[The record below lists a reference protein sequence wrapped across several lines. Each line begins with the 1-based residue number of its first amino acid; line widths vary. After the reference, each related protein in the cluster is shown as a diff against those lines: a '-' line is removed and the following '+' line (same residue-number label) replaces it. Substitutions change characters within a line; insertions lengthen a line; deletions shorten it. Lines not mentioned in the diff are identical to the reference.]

1 MTYGE
6 VLLLYLE
13 ELDVSQNELARRL
26 KTNPSTIN
34 ALVKGRAKNPTLQM
48 ARDIATA
55 LGVPLQEMADRM
67 DEPEK
72 DTHSQESD

>member
-6 VLLLYLE
+6 VLSLYLE

-34 ALVKGRAKNPTLQM
+34 ALIKGRAKSPTLKM
-48 ARDIATA
+48 AREIAAA

-67 DEPEK
+67 DEFGN
-72 DTHSQESD
+72 DTQSTE